1 MGVRVPRKA
10 DVLAVVK
17 LLESPAEDVEELA
30 EQIIEAMDTARRDRT
45 RFALAVQGLPVAYL
59 YGDFENREEAI
70 RWAKRVGLD
79 ASGLSVGVVPLFN
92 RDSVVARHQK
102 MTDDL
107 AAKSTP
113 EPIKRAS
120 AGRSKRAVA

>member
-1 MGVRVPRKA
+1 MPRKA

-30 EQIIEAMDTARRDRT
+30 EAVISALDDARRDRT

-79 ASGLSVGVVPLFN
+79 VAGLSVGVLPLFS
-92 RDSVVARHQK
+92 RDAVLARHQK

-107 AAKSTP
+107 AAKDAKP
-113 EPIKRAS
+113 QAS
-120 AGRSKRAVA
+120 KGRRSKPGGS